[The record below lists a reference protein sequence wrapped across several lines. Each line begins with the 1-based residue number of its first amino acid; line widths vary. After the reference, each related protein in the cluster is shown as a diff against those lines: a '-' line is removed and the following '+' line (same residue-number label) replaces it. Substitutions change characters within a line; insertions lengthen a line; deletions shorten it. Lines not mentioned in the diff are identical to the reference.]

1 MKKIITLS
9 IILSL
14 AVGTLAGCSSNGSQ
28 ENKQENNSA
37 QNNAAAQSAGSL
49 SGTFTMTSYIKDG
62 EPVDLSDNNSK
73 GLYTTLELKED
84 GTGVYDFYGIKSDV
98 TYDSQSINLSGVKS
112 AYTVSGDI
120 ITITSGA
127 TTMVFKKGAQNAS
140 QTPANSSEPSKTDNS
155 VPDASSAEPVQT
167 NADSKV
173 SIKSGEWTNIE
184 WETYTDPNGY
194 FSLEKPKGW
203 EVEAVDGKSNGKL
216 FGLQLTVRTPDKTQ
230 GVNVLDFII
239 IPKNN
244 LSEPT
249 IEAMY
254 KGLFQSA
261 SEWNVLETTVP
272 DYLQQYIDTHS
283 KEVADAKV
291 LHVEFEQNGIKGE
304 GMYLG
309 ILEDILSDSYIAVTL
324 WSGWTPRGEYQNWSD
339 IYTKIQA
346 SVKYTDSYR
355 ARFSSS
361 TASYSADSNNTS
373 MSDAFMDSW
382 NKRNKSEDIMRQKQQ
397 DATLG
402 YERVYDTQTGSIY
415 RADNGFMEKYSTLDG
430 QRYSAISDDMYTEG
444 YQGYVSLD

>member
-84 GTGVYDFYGIKSDV
+84 GTGVYDFFGIKSDV

-155 VPDASSAEPVQT
+155 VPDASSAEPVQK

-194 FSLEKPKGW
+194 FSLKKPKGW

-415 RADNGFMEKYSTLDG
+415 RADNGFMEKYSALDG

>member
-84 GTGVYDFYGIKSDV
+84 GTGVYDFFGIKSDV
-98 TYDSQSINLSGVKS
+98 TYDSQSINLSGAKS

-402 YERVYDTQTGSIY
+402 YERVYDTQTGSTY

>member
-84 GTGVYDFYGIKSDV
+84 GTGVYDFFGIKSDV
-98 TYDSQSINLSGVKS
+98 TYDSQSINLSGAKS

-120 ITITSGA
+120 ITITSGT

-155 VPDASSAEPVQT
+155 VPDASSAEPVQK

>member
-84 GTGVYDFYGIKSDV
+84 GTGVYDFFGIKSDV

-402 YERVYDTQTGSIY
+402 YERVYDTQTGSTY

>member
-84 GTGVYDFYGIKSDV
+84 GTGVYDFFGIKSDV
-98 TYDSQSINLSGVKS
+98 TYDSQSINLSGAKS

-120 ITITSGA
+120 ITITSGT